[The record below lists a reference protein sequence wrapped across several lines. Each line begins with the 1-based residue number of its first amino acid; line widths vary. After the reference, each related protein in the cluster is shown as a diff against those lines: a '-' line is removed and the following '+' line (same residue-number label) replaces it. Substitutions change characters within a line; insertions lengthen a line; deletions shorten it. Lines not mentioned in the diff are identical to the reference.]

1 MKLDKY
7 MLAAIWIG
15 MFILCAVLGFLPPQ
29 TGGNKWL
36 LAILA
41 ILFFLPPALLVY
53 LGWTQKDGKLLKILQ
68 RISVIVVSST
78 VTILVINLLSV
89 ALILVMPE
97 KAALMVGDILYYL
110 LIIVSTPMICGQF
123 WGIGLIGWVVLLWCC
138 VFMGKEL
145 QKKK

>member
-15 MFILCAVLGFLPPQ
+15 MFILCTVLGFLPPQ

-53 LGWTQKDGKLLKILQ
+53 LGWTQKDGKLLKILR